1 MKLLLYL
8 ACLIMVFGCSDTKK
22 TILLPKIQDAFVND
36 LTDVSPAYIIYDI
49 TKKDS
54 LELNRNNLISTT
66 NWLVNVDKRH
76 KLNKAI
82 PTIVLLQN
90 KKRDAKMHKNE
101 AARNY
106 FSCNDISKQTLGFID
121 FTEVYYKF
129 EPINSYIKKLGIN
142 DSVNEKVVIEFNPE
156 NEINIYYPSQHQLR
170 YKGSL
175 SEILEKEVFKNTKS
189 DMIYLAFNGNLSF
202 QEYITAKRKI
212 EVFSENKVNIANTE
226 YIIN

>member
-1 MKLLLYL
+1 MKFTLYL
-8 ACLIMVFGCSDTKK
+8 AGLILVFGCADAEK
-22 TILLPKIQDAFVND
+22 TILLPKIQDAFVNE
-36 LTDVSPAYIIYDI
+36 LTDVSPAFIFFDT

-54 LELNRNNLISTT
+54 LELNRKNLISTT

-76 KLNKAI
+76 NLNNAI
-82 PTIVLLQN
+82 PSIVLLQN
-90 KKRDAKMHKNE
+90 KKRDAKMHKND

-121 FTEVYYKF
+121 FTDVYYEF
-129 EPINSYIKKLGIN
+129 EATNSYIGNLGIK
-142 DSVNEKVVIEFNPE
+142 DSVHEKVVIEFNPD
-156 NEINIYYPSQHQLR
+156 NVINIYYPSQHQLR
-170 YKGSL
+170 FKGNL
-175 SEILEKEVFKNTKS
+175 SEILEKEVFKNTQS

-212 EVFSENKVNIANTE
+212 EIFAKNKVSIASTE

>member
-1 MKLLLYL
+1 MKLLLYI

-82 PTIVLLQN
+82 PSIVLLQN

-129 EPINSYIKKLGIN
+129 EPINSYIKKIGIN
-142 DSVNEKVVIEFNPE
+142 DSVNEKVVIEFNLE

-170 YKGSL
+170 YKGNL

>member
-1 MKLLLYL
+1 MKSTLYIV
-8 ACLIMVFGCSDTKK
+8 CLIIFFGCADVEK
-22 TILLPKIQDAFVND
+22 TILLPKIQNALVNE
-36 LTDVSPAYIIYDI
+36 LTDVSPAYIFYDI

-76 KLNKAI
+76 HLNKVI
-82 PTIVLLQN
+82 PSIISLQN

-106 FSCNDISKQTLGFID
+106 FSCNDLSKQTLGFID
-121 FTEVYYKF
+121 FTEVYYEF
-129 EPINSYIKKLGIN
+129 EDINNYIGNLGIK
-142 DSVNEKVVIEFNPE
+142 DSINEKVVIEFNPN

-170 YKGSL
+170 FKGNL
-175 SEILEKEVFKNTKS
+175 SEILEKDVFNNAQS
-189 DMIYLAFNGNLSF
+189 EIIYLAFNGNLSF
-202 QEYITAKRKI
+202 QEYITAKRNI
-212 EVFSENKVNIANTE
+212 EIFAENRVNIANTE

>member
-1 MKLLLYL
+1 MKLLLYI
-8 ACLIMVFGCSDTKK
+8 ACLIMVIGCSDTKK

-82 PTIVLLQN
+82 PSIVLLQN

-129 EPINSYIKKLGIN
+129 EPTNSYIKKLGIN

-170 YKGSL
+170 YKGNL